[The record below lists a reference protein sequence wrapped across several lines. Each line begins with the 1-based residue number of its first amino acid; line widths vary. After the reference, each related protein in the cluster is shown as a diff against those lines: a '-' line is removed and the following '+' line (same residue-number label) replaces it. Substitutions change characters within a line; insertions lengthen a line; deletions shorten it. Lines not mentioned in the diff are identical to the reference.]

1 MAASMP
7 SSVNFHRKYEKT
19 FGYIKPSA
27 FPEIDWTVKE
37 QIELLF
43 PAYIRA
49 QLANGGKSGFGGT
62 VELSINLRTPFNDR
76 DLLVSSLLEIE
87 PNKRCAV
94 YGINGSGKTCLFNAI
109 ASGEVPRFPEHINVH
124 HMKEPEHNAAA
135 DNLSVID
142 SVLCSHKYRRVLLP
156 CEEKLSQLL
165 EEEKDDKRKAAL
177 QANLEYI
184 KGELEKLRSETA
196 EKRAQG
202 MLRVLG
208 FDEKGEKA
216 LVSSLSGGLRMRVA
230 LASAFFIEPQ
240 LLLLDEPTNHLD
252 MPSVLWLENRLRGY
266 KGSFLLVTHD
276 RTLLENVVTSVMLIQ
291 DLKLQYFNCG
301 FAEFEKRKAK
311 DDADRE
317 KMIDQY
323 MKRNRNV
330 DADSPA
336 YPRWK
341 GYRDWQRA
349 RAERKQLMENKF
361 SFKPPPPLKMPE
373 GVDDQ
378 NEVSLVKVENVR
390 FSYDPE
396 AGLPYIF
403 DQPISYDIK
412 LGTRVGVMGP
422 NGAGKSTFLK
432 LVTEKLKP
440 TEGKVIVNPDYKLA
454 YFGQHSTK
462 ELKMNMS
469 PIEFMCAS
477 YPEANRGRLM
487 THLGRTSI
495 AESVANTAIKNLS
508 YSQRSCVIFAK
519 LTFYPP
525 HLLIMDEPT
534 NFLDLDSV
542 DSLIRAANKFS
553 GGLITVTHNRDF
565 LRRCSKTFLSIVPGQ
580 FQELPD
586 MKSAE
591 RATYSFISAM
601 EEGRAVDAKSAIV
614 QNRGGGAAHTA
625 EEQAARQKALT
636 AQQRALKKKRDA
648 EAAEKKAA
656 EEAAAAKEAARKAKI
671 AAQRTDWKPEEVVW
685 INFGGKWQE
694 ATVTRNVPG
703 VGVTVQMAN
712 GACKMV
718 DAKKLK
724 AENPQPSKAAPAGGR
739 GAAAGSSAPR
749 GRGNSGR
756 GQSSGGRGQ
765 SSGGRGQ
772 SSGGRGGNQGGYQN
786 NKGKGQQQQG
796 AKAGGNQN
804 NKGKGQQQQGAKS
817 GNQGG
822 NRNNNKSGQQYNQR
836 QNSNSA
842 PIR

>member
-7 SSVNFHRKYEKT
+7 SNVTFHRKYEKT
-19 FGYIKPSA
+19 FGYIKPEE
-27 FPEIDWTVKE
+27 FPEIDWAIKE
-37 QIELLF
+37 QLEMLF

-49 QLANGGKSGFGGT
+49 QIANGGQTGFGGT
-62 VELSINLRTPFNDR
+62 IEMTINLRTPFGDR
-76 DLLVSSLLEIE
+76 DLLVNSMLEIE

-94 YGINGSGKTCLFNAI
+94 YGINGSGKTCLFNAL
-109 ASGEVPRFPEHINVH
+109 ASGEVARFPEHINVH
-124 HMKEPEHNAAA
+124 HMKEPEHNAKA
-135 DNLSVID
+135 DGLSVID
-142 SVLCSHKYRRVLLP
+142 SVLCSHKFRRVLLP
-156 CEEKLSQLL
+156 CEEKLTQLVA
-165 EEEKDDKRKAAL
+165 EEKDETRKAAL
-177 QANLEYI
+177 QANLDYVQ
-184 KGELEKLRSETA
+184 EKLTQLRSDTA
-196 EKRAQG
+196 AKRAQS

-208 FDEKGEKA
+208 FDEKGEQA

-252 MPSVLWLENRLRGY
+252 MPSVLWLENRLRAY

-291 DLKLQYFNCG
+291 DMKLEYFNCG
-301 FAEFEKRKAK
+301 FSEFEKRKAK
-311 DDADRE
+311 NDAERE
-317 KMIDQY
+317 KMIEQY

-341 GYRDWQRA
+341 SYREWQRA
-349 RAERKQLMENKF
+349 RAERRKLMENKF
-361 SFKPPPPLKMPE
+361 SFKAPPPLKLPE
-373 GVDDQ
+373 GVEDQ
-378 NEVSLVKVENVR
+378 QDVSLVKVENVR

-396 AGLPYIF
+396 NLPFIF
-403 DQPISYDIK
+403 DNPISYDIK
-412 LGTRVGVMGP
+412 LGTRVGIMGP

-432 LVTEKLKP
+432 LVTEKLTP
-440 TEGKVIVNPDYKLA
+440 TEGKITINPDYQLA

-469 PIEFMCAS
+469 PIEFMCTS
-477 YPEANRGRLM
+477 FPEANKGNLK
-487 THLGRTSI
+487 THLERTSI
-495 AESVANTAIKNLS
+495 GESTANTAIKNLS

-542 DSLIRAANKFS
+542 DSLIKAANKFS
-553 GGLITVTHNRDF
+553 GGLIVVTHNRDF
-565 LRRCSKTFLSIVPGQ
+565 LRRCSKNFLSIVPGQ
-580 FQELPD
+580 FQELAD
-586 MKSAE
+586 MRSAE

-601 EEGRAVDAKSAIV
+601 EEGRAIDAKSAIV
-614 QNRGGGAAHTA
+614 QNRGGGAEHTD
-625 EEQAARQKALT
+625 EEQAARKKALLI
-636 AQQRALKKKRDA
+636 QQRAEKKKRDA
-648 EAAEKKAA
+648 AAAEKKAA
-656 EEAAAAKEAARKAKI
+656 EEAAAAKEAARLAKL
-671 AAQRTDWKPEEVVW
+671 ALQRTDWKADEVVW

-703 VGVTVQMAN
+703 VGVTVQLST

-718 DAKKLK
+718 DAKKLR
-724 AENPQPSKAAPAGGR
+724 AENPQPPKAAPAPKAGG
-739 GAAAGSSAPR
+739 AG
-749 GRGNSGR
+749 GR

-772 SSGGRGGNQGGYQN
+772 GNKGKQQQPGGYQKGGQQGGYQ
-786 NKGKGQQQQG
+786 KGGQQGGYQKGGQQG
-796 AKAGGNQN
+796 GAQ
-804 NKGKGQQQQGAKS
+804 KGGQQGYK
-817 GNQGG
+817 G
-822 NRNNNKSGQQYNQR
+822 RNNNNNNNNQR
-836 QNSNSA
+836 QGTKPPATSS